1 MAKNSKNAFMF
12 FQYFKLP
19 GHVNL
24 FKGNGTNF
32 RCSHGN
38 YITNLWEIVSIREL
52 SKKQISNYLSHSK
65 IF

>member
-38 YITNLWEIVSIREL
+38 YITNL
-52 SKKQISNYLSHSK
+52 
-65 IF
+65 